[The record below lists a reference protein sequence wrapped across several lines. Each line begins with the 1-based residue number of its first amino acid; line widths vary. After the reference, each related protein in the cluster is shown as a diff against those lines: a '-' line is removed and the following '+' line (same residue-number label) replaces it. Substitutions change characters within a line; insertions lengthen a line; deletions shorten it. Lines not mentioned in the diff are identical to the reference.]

1 MSSLTV
7 RHNIEVAHRLY
18 EMPGKCQNI
27 HGHSMLV
34 ELTIHGHINARGV
47 LEGLEFGAVKKEFRS
62 FLDETFDHHL
72 LLNENDPWARTLY
85 QSIQNGHGANT
96 ESFSGDQAHPLPGLV
111 AMPGDPTT
119 EHLAKWIAEWGAG
132 TFHLMCDVTVHETA
146 VNAAKVCA
154 KPNGGTNAS

>member
-1 MSSLTV
+1 VSSLIV

-18 EMPGKCQNI
+18 ESIPGDKCENI

-34 ELTIHGHINARGV
+34 ELAIHGHVDSKGL
-47 LEGLEFGAVKKEFRS
+47 LEGLSFGEVKRS
-62 FLDETFDHHL
+62 FRGYLDEWFDHHL
-72 LLNENDPWARTLY
+72 LLNGKDPLAGFLATKSNIDAY
-85 QSIQNGHGANT
+85 YT
-96 ESFSGDQAHPLPGLV
+96 EGIPQEFWTLPGLQD
-111 AMPGDPTT
+111 MDGDPTT
-119 EHLAKWIAEWGAG
+119 ENIAKWIAEWCTD